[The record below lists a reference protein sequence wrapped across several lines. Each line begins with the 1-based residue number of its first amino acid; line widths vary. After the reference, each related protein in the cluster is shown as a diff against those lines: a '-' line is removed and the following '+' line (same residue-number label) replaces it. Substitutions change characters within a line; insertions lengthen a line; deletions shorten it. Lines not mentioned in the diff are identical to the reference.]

1 MAHLPLLILLPPSEG
16 KATGGTEKS
25 KWSPESGSCSTALG
39 STRRKVALAHQKQ
52 NGEKTVGGLTLT
64 AYERYTGVV
73 WKHLDL
79 QSLPAATRRSAA
91 KQIFVISGLLGL
103 VRADEP
109 IPNYKLKMSAKLEGI
124 GVLAGFWRP
133 TLTSSLGVL
142 AKKHTVVDLLPNEH
156 RNAIDWTQIT
166 NHVRV
171 DLVAKSGGRVGG
183 HNAKA
188 AKGLLARHILTSS
201 KDLKTT
207 IRSFSNPEYKAVIT
221 DVI

>member
-1 MAHLPLLILLPPSEG
+1 MAQLPLLILLPPSEG
-16 KATGGTEKS
+16 KATGGIEKS
-25 KWSPESGSCSTALG
+25 KWDPESGSLSATLA
-39 STRRKVALAHQKQ
+39 STRRKVALTHQKQ
-52 NGEKTVGGLTLT
+52 NGEKTVGGLTLP
-64 AYERYTGVV
+64 ACERYTGVV

-79 QSLPAATRRSAA
+79 QSLPAATRRSAI
-91 KQIFVISGLLGL
+91 KQIYVVSGLLGL
-103 VRADEP
+103 ARADDL

-133 TLTSSLGVL
+133 TLTSALGLL

-156 RNAIDWTQIT
+156 RSAIDWTQIQ

-201 KDLKTT
+201 KDLKTAVRT
-207 IRSFSNPEYKAVIT
+207 FSNPEYKALISHV
-221 DVI
+221 V

>member
-1 MAHLPLLILLPPSEG
+1 M
-16 KATGGTEKS
+16 GGTEKS
-25 KWSPESGSCSTALG
+25 KWSPESGSFSTTLG

-52 NGEKTVGGLTLT
+52 NGEKTVGGLTLA

-79 QSLPAATRRSAA
+79 QSLPATTRRSVA
-91 KQIFVISGLLGL
+91 KQIFVVSGLLGL
-103 VRADEP
+103 ARADET

-142 AKKHTVVDLLPNEH
+142 AKKHIIVDLLPNEH

-188 AKGLLARHILTSS
+188 AKCLLARHILTSS

>member
-1 MAHLPLLILLPPSEG
+1 MAQLPLLILLPPSEG

-25 KWSPESGSCSTALG
+25 KWSPESGSFSNTLG

-52 NGEKTVGGLTLT
+52 NGAKTVGSLTLA

-79 QSLPAATRRSAA
+79 QSLPAATRRSVA
-91 KQIFVISGLLGL
+91 KQIYVVSGLLGL
-103 VRADEP
+103 ARADEP

-142 AKKHTVVDLLPNEH
+142 AKKHIVVDLLPNEH
-156 RNAIDWTQIT
+156 RSAIDWDQIP

-207 IRSFSNPEYKAVIT
+207 IRSFLNPEYKAVIN

>member
-1 MAHLPLLILLPPSEG
+1 MAQLPLLVLLPPSEG

-25 KWSPESGSCSTALG
+25 KWDPESGSFSTALA
-39 STRRKVALAHQKQ
+39 SARRKVALAHQKQ
-52 NGEKTVGGLTLT
+52 NGEKTVGGLTLP
-64 AYERYTGVV
+64 ACERYTGVV

-79 QSLPAATRRSAA
+79 QSLPATTRRKVT
-91 KQIFVISGLLGL
+91 KQIVVVSGLLGL
-103 VRADEP
+103 TRADDP
-109 IPNYKLKMSAKLEGI
+109 IPNYKLKMGAKLVGF

-133 TLTSSLGVL
+133 ILTSSLGVL

-156 RNAIDWTQIT
+156 RNAIDWEQIE